1 MADRVETPKQL
12 AERVGLKERAIR
24 RLINAG
30 ELDSVRI
37 GARDFIPVDAWG
49 VFIGRKRR
57 EKKACQDETKAQSC
71 DGLQIAEPIMSP
83 GRNTVAAASAA
94 LARQTAKQLK
104 STSPTGSK
112 AEASEPA
119 HVIRAKFS

>member
-1 MADRVETPKQL
+1 MADRVATPKQL

-83 GRNTVAAASAA
+83 DGTRSQPQVQHWHVRQRNSSSLLRQ
-94 LARQTAKQLK
+94 LAPRPRQANR
-104 STSPTGSK
+104 PT
-112 AEASEPA
+112 
-119 HVIRAKFS
+119 

>member
-71 DGLQIAEPIMSP
+71 DGLQIPEPIMSH
-83 GRNTVAAASAA
+83 TVAAASAA

-112 AEASEPA
+112 AEASEPV
-119 HVIRAKFS
+119 HVIRVKFS